1 MTNTTGRSADAPNFA
16 SDHEQKRVAL
26 GYLQEAWAEARLDG
40 IDGDCL
46 AQICLFAAL
55 AEFVSTYG
63 EDAAATFAEGLGE
76 RIRNG
81 EFTLEQQQWQ

>member
-1 MTNTTGRSADAPNFA
+1 MRMSGNSTEAHGPLADH
-16 SDHEQKRVAL
+16 DQKRVAL

-40 IDGDCL
+40 VDGDCL
-46 AQICLFAAL
+46 AQACLFAAL

-63 EDAAATFAEGLGE
+63 EDAAASFAEGLGT

-81 EFTLEQQQWQ
+81 EFSLEKPRQ

>member
-1 MTNTTGRSADAPNFA
+1 MDTTGRTSEPHEPANDR
-16 SDHEQKRVAL
+16 EQKRVAL

-46 AQICLFAAL
+46 AQACLFAAL
-55 AEFVSTYG
+55 AEFVTTYG
-63 EDAAATFAEGLGE
+63 EDAAATFAEGLGT

-81 EFTLEQQQWQ
+81 EFSIETQRQ

>member
-1 MTNTTGRSADAPNFA
+1 MDNLGRETPSRDPVADQ
-16 SDHEQKRVAL
+16 EQKRVAV

-46 AQICLFAAL
+46 AQASLFL
-55 AEFVSTYG
+55 TLVELVGTYG
-63 EDAAATFAEGLGE
+63 EDAAATFSTGLAA

-81 EFTLEQQQWQ
+81 EFSLDRSRQ